1 MFSLIKSEIN
11 YIMYNLHNLFI
22 LVFALV
28 VFALVKEF
36 NPVNLI
42 CFIMLIQFFAFTH
55 IVQQKENRSAVYV
68 LLGLPNNK
76 LALFRIVI
84 TLIGFAIIYSFGT
97 VSYLVLNIPPDG
109 FHDTVEELFLFGGLG
124 LISIFSYLIISDL
137 FSFYQRSKFIWF
149 NLIVG
154 TLIMIALVT
163 IAVNSRNNYLS
174 SHSFLPIVYVYIFGK
189 ITAIISYFT
198 FQNRE
203 SHLGN
208 K

>member
-1 MFSLIKSEIN
+1 
-11 YIMYNLHNLFI
+11 
-22 LVFALV
+22 
-28 VFALVKEF
+28 VFALVKGF

-76 LALFRIVI
+76 LALFRVVI
-84 TLIGFAIIYSFGT
+84 ILLGYLIIYSFGAI
-97 VSYLVLNIPPDG
+97 SYLVLDIPPDG

-124 LISIFSYLIISDL
+124 LISILSYLIISDL

-154 TLIMIALVT
+154 ILIMIALVT
-163 IAVNSRNNYLS
+163 IAVNTRNNYLS
-174 SHSFLPIVYVYIFGK
+174 SHSFLPIVYVYIFGI

>member
-124 LISIFSYLIISDL
+124 LISILSYLIISDL
-137 FSFYQRSKFIWF
+137 FSFNQRSKFIWF

-154 TLIMIALVT
+154 ILIMIALVT
-163 IAVNSRNNYLS
+163 IAVNTRNNYLS
-174 SHSFLPIVYVYIFGK
+174 SHSFLPIVYVYLFGI